1 MRFNFALAVTF
12 ISMVISKDVTDTSG
26 FSVKCA
32 KDTSGSITCLQQ
44 SSKTFMEGTELKDAK
59 KKKVD
64 KKSKKTKKS
73 NNDEIV
79 EADFKLDKYSIV
91 LICIFVAQIVFCI
104 AMVTWT
110 GNRIHQGERELI
122 RE

>member
-1 MRFNFALAVTF
+1 
-12 ISMVISKDVTDTSG
+12 
-26 FSVKCA
+26 
-32 KDTSGSITCLQQ
+32 
-44 SSKTFMEGTELKDAK
+44 MEGTELKDAK
-59 KKKVD
+59 KKKVV
-64 KKSKKTKKS
+64 KKSKTTKKS

-122 RE
+122 REQATYYTWLLNFHKQVEAQDKAFKNDFDDEKTPA